1 MRIYIYERESGR
13 TASGSILPYIHTY
26 IMDAARTQFVPV
38 QCPQFSSSFA
48 SLHIQTIIAA
58 ILGPVLAAQEFASLL
73 ATVAETIAA
82 AWAAFTGP
90 PKM

>member
-1 MRIYIYERESGR
+1 MLLGLFYH
-13 TASGSILPYIHTY
+13 TYIHTY

-38 QCPQFSSSFA
+38 QCPQFSSSLA